1 MSKDW
6 GLDSAFLFFHQFFLD
21 IWTLWKQNLTSL
33 WVCRRL
39 DIKKPFQWHPTL
51 HVSTEFTKV
60 KSEPLRDLWHHWSV
74 EPDASNWSPLDDEW
88 QLLVDLFFTH
98 WDSKTSRHSF
108 TIQRK
113 CLLQVLRSRHLNLGR
128 SKWQTRWATL
138 SESCRGEGVYGQ
150 TGGKCRKCWNWLL
163 QLLSI

>member
-6 GLDSAFLFFHQFFLD
+6 SLDSAFLFFHQFVFD

-33 WVCRRL
+33 WVRRRL
-39 DIKKPFQWHPTL
+39 DIKKPFNDNQPSWIHKGEERTSVL
-51 HVSTEFTKV
+51 
-60 KSEPLRDLWHHWSV
+60 PLRDLWRHWSV
-74 EPDASNWSPLDDEW
+74 EPDALNWSPSNDEW
-88 QLLVDLFFTH
+88 QLLVDPFFTH
-98 WDSKTSRHSF
+98 CDSQTSRYLF
-108 TIQRK
+108 TIKRK

-150 TGGKCRKCWNWLL
+150 TGGKCHQCCKWLL